1 MPANNAITFKNCEV
15 EFSTNGTTW
24 TAVNAEAT
32 AVEVGDASRMT
43 SDVYAFDADTA
54 LVLSGKREP
63 VDVTLRLLYTDADP
77 FDTLLSEFVN
87 ANTLYIRWS
96 PNGDNSG
103 NKQYTASGPI
113 TTITF
118 PQGEASSADPVAV
131 SVTIR
136 AAEITQT
143 TVV

>member
-1 MPANNAITFKNCEV
+1 MPTTNAITFKNCRV
-15 EFSTNGTTW
+15 EYSTNGTVYTL
-24 TAVNAEAT
+24 VNAEGT
-32 AVEVGDASRMT
+32 AVEVGDASRVT
-43 SDVYAFDADTA
+43 SDVYAFDSDTA
-54 LVLSGKREP
+54 LVLAGKREP
-63 VDVTLRLLYTDADP
+63 VDVTVRLLYTDADP

-96 PNGDNSG
+96 PKGGTSG
-103 NKQYTASGPI
+103 TKQYTASGPI

-118 PQGEASSADPVAV
+118 PQGEASSPDPVAV

-136 AAEITQT
+136 AAEIAQT